1 MSHSVLHPF
10 GGYRYLPGI
19 SPYSCGVVS
28 IDGYEIVHV
37 TLKSQRPW
45 DEGMNLAREFVIAEG
60 LTEQNL
66 CGFELRCPKPHPMD
80 SFIDFNNGYRELLE
94 QWDVL
99 VDGENPVA
107 RTNVAPVNG
116 APSQTE
122 LFAFSFAR
130 PTSQSNTTFIVAGGG
145 ELAGALKVE
154 NIVRAGDVSESAM
167 LEKAECVIGLMQE
180 RLDGL
185 GVEQADLTAID
196 VYTAHDLKPLLDD
209 ALIQS
214 LPVAQRIGVRW
225 FYTRPPVEQIEFE
238 MDMRGVLTELLI
250 D

>member
-1 MSHSVLHPF
+1 MSHSVLHPR

-19 SPYSCGVVS
+19 FPYSCGVVAS
-28 IDGYEIVHV
+28 DGYEIVHV

-45 DEGMNLAREFVIAEG
+45 AEGMKLAREFVIADG
-60 LTEQNL
+60 LSEQNL

-80 SFIDFNNGYRELLE
+80 GFIQFNRGYRELLE

-107 RTNVAPVNG
+107 RTNVAPVNNP
-116 APSQTE
+116 PSQTD
-122 LFAFSFAR
+122 LFAFSYAR
-130 PTSQSNTTFIVAGGG
+130 PSSQPNATFVIAGGG
-145 ELAGALKVE
+145 ELVGSLAVE
-154 NIVRAGDVSESAM
+154 NIIRAGEISDSAM
-167 LEKAECVIGLMQE
+167 VEKAQCVIGLMQE

-185 GVEQADLTAID
+185 GVDQSGLTAID
-196 VYTAHDLKPLLDD
+196 VYTEHHLKPLLDEV
-209 ALIQS
+209 LLQR
-214 LPVAQRIGVRW
+214 LPITQRIGVRW

-238 MDMRGVLTELLI
+238 MDMRGTVTELLI